1 MNFWHT
7 IAKPIIGLSPM
18 DGVTDAS
25 FRWIAAKHGG
35 PDITV
40 TEFVNVDAA
49 IHAPHTLIRDFTYA
63 EIERPIVAQIYGH
76 TPELFYKAA
85 HVVCELGFDGLDIN
99 MGCPAKNVAASGS
112 GAALIRTPALAREII
127 RETRRGIDDWVA
139 GQTLDQLGLRQKLRE
154 TVKASNQLRGGG
166 VTPAARRSIPLS
178 VKTRIGYDQIVI
190 EDWIANLLEEKPVAI
205 SIHGRTLKQGYKGDA
220 DWDAIARAVEL
231 AKPTPTL
238 ILGNGDLR
246 DMADVYRRV
255 RQCGVDG
262 VLLGRA
268 AEGNP
273 WIFKAKDQLKQCL
286 LTSTPPVPAAPIGME
301 ERFRVVVEHARH
313 FETYVQERNFVGMRK
328 HLIWYCRDFRGAAEL
343 RTKMVRVNNAA
354 EVIQC
359 LRDYE
364 CWRDGQGVGTAAP
377 LPANEPPL
385 WLAPSQPASAE
396 SVSA

>member
-1 MNFWHT
+1 
-7 IAKPIIGLSPM
+7 
-18 DGVTDAS
+18 
-25 FRWIAAKHGG
+25 
-35 PDITV
+35 
-40 TEFVNVDAA
+40 
-49 IHAPHTLIRDFTYA
+49 
-63 EIERPIVAQIYGH
+63 
-76 TPELFYKAA
+76 
-85 HVVCELGFDGLDIN
+85 

-139 GQTLDQLGLRQKLRE
+139 GQRLDQLGLRQKLRE
-154 TVKASNQLRGGG
+154 TVKASNQLRNGW
-166 VTPAARRSIPLS
+166 VTPAPRRSIPLS

-220 DWDAIARAVEL
+220 DWDSIARAVEL

-246 DMADVYRRV
+246 DMGDVYRRV

-273 WIFKAKDQLKQCL
+273 WIFHVKNQLKQAL
-286 LTSTPPVPAAPIGME
+286 RSDSMAPPALEPVSME
-301 ERFRVVVEHARH
+301 ERFRVIVEHAQH

-354 EVIQC
+354 EVVQC

-364 CWRDGQGVGTAAP
+364 NAHAGQSARAA
-377 LPANEPPL
+377 LPAWSAPIEP
-385 WLAPSQPASAE
+385 S
-396 SVSA
+396 SVDSVVA